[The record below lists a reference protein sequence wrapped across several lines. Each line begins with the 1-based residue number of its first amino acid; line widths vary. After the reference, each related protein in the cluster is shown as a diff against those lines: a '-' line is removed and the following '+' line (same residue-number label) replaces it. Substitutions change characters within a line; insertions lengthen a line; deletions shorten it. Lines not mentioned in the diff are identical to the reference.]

1 MIEVLRRMGIAL
13 GSLVAAV
20 LCVGLV
26 GTVIMGLGGMA
37 PSALTWVIATVASLV
52 LGWLIY
58 RDILRRDAHA

>member
-1 MIEVLRRMGIAL
+1 MGIAL
-13 GSLVAAV
+13 GSLVAAA

-26 GTVIMGLGGMA
+26 STVIMGFGGMA
-37 PSALTWVIATVASLV
+37 PSTLSWVSATVASLV